1 MSQILNFKTKY
12 EQKIFAIDPSF
23 SEQGGFGWG
32 IVNRNAQSFGGEEN
46 VPIIHRSGLLKPFS
60 SDSNLIAMDE
70 LCQKLVAIWRNDCG
84 YSKEPAILVI
94 EQPEIYPGSPVRF
107 SSLTDLAIFVGM
119 LSCALSPAL
128 TLLPTPREWKGS
140 KKKSETQCE
149 IENISDYHS
158 KRALK
163 RDLEMVAL
171 HKRHNIYDALGIG
184 IYGAKVDL
192 GQKPLP
198 RLFRRTAA

>member
-1 MSQILNFKTKY
+1 MSKILDFKTKY

-84 YSKEPAILVI
+84 YSKEPTILVI